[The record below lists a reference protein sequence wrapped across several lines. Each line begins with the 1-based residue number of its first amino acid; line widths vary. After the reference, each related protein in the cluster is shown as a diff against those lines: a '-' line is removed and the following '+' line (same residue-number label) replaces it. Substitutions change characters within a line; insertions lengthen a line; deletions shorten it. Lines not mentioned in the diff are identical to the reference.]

1 MASSSRAGGRAA
13 DTASASQPGD
23 ASSRPR
29 GSASASQPGPV
40 QLQRCP
46 RPIVQMPY
54 GWPPD
59 RCNRCRRLTMWF
71 GCGASWNDI
80 ALANCCMVCS
90 LEMAVEIKSLLFDQR
105 AVVDTMCAKDERLPV
120 QVLRDHILGALILE
134 YAIHLEYGSRSPK
147 LCEEHVQGHIWMRV
161 LRGKYDWNFDCGE
174 AVCDPFSGFF
184 GVSSV
189 NFCGTLRPASSTTG
203 VVWNQTAKKAPDERF
218 VRRKQKNNIAPRDS
232 VPRALSALDDPLIG
246 CGPFRCDPGCCK
258 HL

>member
-54 GWPPD
+54 GWLPD

-71 GCGASWNDI
+71 GCGAPWNDI

-105 AVVDTMCAKDERLPV
+105 AVVDTMCAKDEQLPV
-120 QVLRDHILGALILE
+120 QVLRDRILGALILR
-134 YAIHLEYGSRSPK
+134 YAFHLEYGSRSPK

-184 GVSSV
+184 GVNSV
-189 NFCGTLRPASSTTG
+189 NLVGRYGRPVQLQVLFGTKLP
-203 VVWNQTAKKAPDERF
+203 KKHRTRDLFDRS
-218 VRRKQKNNIAPRDS
+218 RKTILHLVIQY
-232 VPRALSALDDPLIG
+232 L
-246 CGPFRCDPGCCK
+246 GPFQPWMIR
-258 HL
+258 